1 MDDVTPIRI
10 PQDNVNDDR
19 VLILEWLVA
28 DGTAVAADQVLVEVE
43 TSKSVFEIT
52 APHAGVLRILTPSNR
67 EIPVGDVLC
76 LVGPSLEA
84 IDRSRQAGAPAKGFI
99 PQTAAA
105 VVTAGSRAPAPSAI
119 SPPAPPIPAEAT
131 ASRPAAQSTRFS
143 RRALEILQQ
152 RGLSPAD
159 FAGRGL
165 LRARDL
171 EPAST
176 PAPVDAICR
185 TAGRDEPP
193 PAVIAPERTEPA
205 APASKSAAGVPYQ
218 SEPLSRIKRVE
229 SRLLAWSTREAIR
242 SSVSVLVPTAGRTR
256 LEGADPDAAENR
268 TAFLIQ
274 ACATLLRRYPL
285 LNACCLGE
293 EVRRYE
299 QVHIGYA
306 IDGGKGLKVPVL
318 READTRT
325 LAAIAAERRRFV
337 TEYLAE
343 TLRPAEFAG
352 GTFTITDLSAAGVL
366 TCDPLLSEG
375 QSGILGI
382 GAEHGPSDASLN
394 QHLVLAFDHRLVE
407 GRMASTFL
415 NDLKG
420 ELVEYERTLLRGSE
434 GAAGRSAAEPS
445 CSRCGMTVSRASE
458 RNHFLV
464 SVAGAR
470 LGSEVLVCTVCLR
483 GR

>member
-28 DGTAVAADQVLVEVE
+28 DGATVAADQVLVEVE
-43 TSKSVFEIT
+43 TSKSVFEVT

-84 IDRSRQAGAPAKGFI
+84 IDRSRRSAGPAQAAAPQAVSVSPVAPAASAPAVI
-99 PQTAAA
+99 LSPAPAIAAA
-105 VVTAGSRAPAPSAI
+105 
-119 SPPAPPIPAEAT
+119 APPFRSAP
-131 ASRPAAQSTRFS
+131 QSTRFS
-143 RRALEILQQ
+143 RQALEILQQ
-152 RGLSPAD
+152 RGLAPAT

-171 EPAST
+171 D
-176 PAPVDAICR
+176 PAPVPPPVDVICR

-193 PAVIAPERTEPA
+193 AAAIVSRPTDSAD
-205 APASKSAAGVPYQ
+205 APASRSAAGVPYQ

-242 SSVSVLVPTAGRTR
+242 SSVSVLVPTAGRARIET
-256 LEGADPDAAENR
+256 ADPDAAENR

-274 ACATLLRRYPL
+274 ASATLLRRYPL

-293 EVRRYE
+293 EIRRYE

-337 TEYLAE
+337 TAYLAE
-343 TLRPAEFAG
+343 SLRPAEFAG
-352 GTFTITDLSAAGVL
+352 GTFTITDLSGAGVL

-382 GAEHGPSDASLN
+382 GAEHGPPDSLN
-394 QHLVLAFDHRLVE
+394 QQFVLAFDHRLVE
-407 GRMASTFL
+407 GRMAAAFL
-415 NDLKG
+415 SDLKG
-420 ELVEYERTLLRGSE
+420 ELVEYERTLLGNSE
-434 GAAGRSAAEPS
+434 ALADRSAEEPS
-445 CSRCGMTVSRASE
+445 CSRCGMTVSRASA
-458 RNHFLV
+458 RHHFLV

-470 LGSEVLVCTVCLR
+470 PGREAFVCTVCLR

>member
-28 DGTAVAADQVLVEVE
+28 DGAAVAADQVLVEVE

-76 LVGPSLEA
+76 LVGPTLEA
-84 IDRSRQAGAPAKGFI
+84 IDRSRQAAAPVRGAVPQAVSGPAATSSA
-99 PQTAAA
+99 PVVVPPVSPVPAAA
-105 VVTAGSRAPAPSAI
+105 TSLRSAP
-119 SPPAPPIPAEAT
+119 
-131 ASRPAAQSTRFS
+131 QSTRFS
-143 RRALEILQQ
+143 RQALEILQQ
-152 RGLSPAD
+152 RGLSSAD

-171 EPAST
+171 EPAANPT
-176 PAPVDAICR
+176 PVDAFCR

-193 PAVIAPERTEPA
+193 A
-205 APASKSAAGVPYQ
+205 APAAAAQIEPAPHAAKSAAGVPYQ

-242 SSVSVLVPTAGRTR
+242 SSVSVLVPTAGRVR
-256 LEGADPDAAENR
+256 LETADPDAAENR
-268 TAFLIQ
+268 TPFLIQ

-343 TLRPAEFAG
+343 SLRPVEFAG
-352 GTFTITDLSAAGVL
+352 GTFTITDLSGAGVL

-382 GAEHGPSDASLN
+382 GAEHGPLDSL
-394 QHLVLAFDHRLVE
+394 QQQLVLAFDHRLVE
-407 GRMASTFL
+407 GRMAAAFL

-420 ELVEYERTLLRGSE
+420 ELVEYERTPLGSRSE
-434 GAAGRSAAEPS
+434 AADGSAGEPS
-445 CSRCGMTVSRASE
+445 CSRCGMTVSRAGE

-470 LGSEVLVCTVCLR
+470 PGSHALVCTVCLR